1 MNAANL
7 DIKPLDRVLGYL
19 EMGVVPS
26 NDTLQRVARLVDS
39 AGETC
44 RDVAAVFAS
53 ARGGVLP
60 AAELCRSARAQLAML
75 DAGGEINMPG
85 QVNR

>member
-1 MNAANL
+1 MNAVNL
-7 DIKPLDRVLGYL
+7 DFKPLDRVLGYL

-26 NDTLQRVARLVDS
+26 NETLQRVARLVES

-44 RDVAAVFAS
+44 CDVVAVFAG
-53 ARGGVLP
+53 ACGGILP
-60 AAELCRSARAQLAML
+60 AAELCRSAREQLAML
-75 DAGGEINMPG
+75 DVGGEINMPG